1 MPIAIQAR
9 LNGLDTDF
17 QRWVEWG
24 GVRKVPTETEVSWW
38 VFMTSSVKDTLEEG
52 LSLVFPF
59 ISFPLLSET
68 AGLQEVL
75 GGISHFPTVAAQPS
89 MFLKTL
95 FCMHVPI
102 LGDHTPLF
110 CRLDP
115 LLPNAHFGTISLP
128 TLSPDSDSLSL
139 PDFRPKKWKQVVVD
153 ETYSFILSLPWNFI
167 LFLFNLI
174 TRK

>member
-1 MPIAIQAR
+1 MA
-9 LNGLDTDF
+9 
-17 QRWVEWG
+17 
-24 GVRKVPTETEVSWW
+24 
-38 VFMTSSVKDTLEEG
+38 SSIKDTLEEG

-59 ISFPLLSET
+59 IPSVSET

-75 GGISHFPTVAAQPS
+75 GGISHFPTDAQPS
-89 MFLKTL
+89 LFLKTL

-139 PDFRPKKWKQVVVD
+139 PDFRPKKRKQVVVD
-153 ETYSFILSLPWNFI
+153 ETYSFILSLP
-167 LFLFNLI
+167 
-174 TRK
+174 